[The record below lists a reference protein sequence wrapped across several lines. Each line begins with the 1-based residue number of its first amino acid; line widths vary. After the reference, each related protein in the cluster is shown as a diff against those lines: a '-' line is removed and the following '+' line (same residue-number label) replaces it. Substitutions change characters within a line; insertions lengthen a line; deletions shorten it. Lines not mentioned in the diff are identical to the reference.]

1 MEAVSRPGSVPAVT
15 VTMLQIYKVYKEEE
29 CSMFQEQNHMEN
41 EQNINPNAAEGRDKK
56 KKRNGKGRFFLKL
69 TSGVLAFGL
78 TAGLSVYGVSHI
90 TENYLEKKFGKTS
103 AEAVKEEK
111 LSGEES
117 GEIEKAA
124 AVPVSNRETSG
135 VAEIVQNV
143 MPSIVSINCSSVVS
157 QNFFGQQLQ
166 QEQKGSGSGIIIGD
180 NQDEVL
186 IVTNNH
192 VVEGNQAKVSVQF
205 YDGTECAALIKG
217 TDAGSDLAV
226 VAVKLSDL
234 SEDTKKVIKIATLGS
249 SDETKVGEVAI
260 AIGNALGYG
269 QSVTVGYISAKDRTI
284 EIADSARTTK
294 LLQTDAAINPGNSG
308 GALINS
314 KGEIIGINSA
324 KYSDTAVEGIGY
336 AIPIT
341 EALPIIKA
349 LMNSEE
355 VAPAEKAYLGI
366 IGADVN
372 ETARQV
378 YHMPEGVYIKEVSE
392 GSPAEKAGVHA
403 GAIITECNGNK
414 ITSMENL
421 EKILSASEPGD
432 EVELT
437 LQEIFRGE
445 YSEKQITVILGSNA
459 E

>member
-1 MEAVSRPGSVPAVT
+1 
-15 VTMLQIYKVYKEEE
+15 
-29 CSMFQEQNHMEN
+29 MFQEQDHMEDTKKF
-41 EQNINPNAAEGRDKK
+41 QQDTAAEGNTKK
-56 KKRNGKGRFFLKL
+56 KSAKGRLALKI

-78 TAGLSVYGVSHI
+78 TAGLSVYGVGHI
-90 TENYLEKKFGKTS
+90 TKGYLDEKFAQTQNAQAEGKTS
-103 AEAVKEEK
+103 GKDFSSLLQEGK
-111 LSGEES
+111 SQ
-117 GEIEKAA
+117 IEKAA
-124 AVPVSNRETSG
+124 VSVSNQETDG
-135 VAEIVQNV
+135 VAEIVENV
-143 MPSIVSINCSSVVS
+143 MPGIVSINCSSVVS
-157 QNFFGQQLQ
+157 QNFFGQQFE

-180 NQDEVL
+180 NKDEVL

-205 YDGTECAALIKG
+205 YDGAECDATIKG
-217 TDAGSDLAV
+217 TDAASDLAV
-226 VAVKLSDL
+226 VGVKLSDL
-234 SEDTKKVIKIATLGS
+234 SADTMKSIRIATLGN

-284 EIADSARTTK
+284 GVEDSARTTK

-324 KYSDTAVEGIGY
+324 KYSDTAVEGMGY
-336 AIPIT
+336 AIPISD
-341 EALPIIKA
+341 ALPIIKA

-355 VAPAEKAYLGI
+355 VAPAQKAYLGI

-372 ETARQV
+372 AAAKEA
-378 YHMPEGVYIKEVSE
+378 YHMPEGVYVREVAE
-392 GSPAEKAGVHA
+392 GSPAEKAGLHA
-403 GAIITECNGNK
+403 GAIITACNGNQ
-414 ITSMENL
+414 ITSMESL
-421 EKILSASEPGD
+421 EKLISASEPGD

-437 LQEIFRGE
+437 LQEISQGT
-445 YSEKQITVILGSNA
+445 YVEKQLTVTLGTNA

>member
-1 MEAVSRPGSVPAVT
+1 
-15 VTMLQIYKVYKEEE
+15 
-29 CSMFQEQNHMEN
+29 MFQEQNHMEDRT
-41 EQNINPNAAEGRDKK
+41 EVLKDVEKTGESKK
-56 KKRNGKGRFFLKL
+56 KKGSKGRLALKI
-69 TSGVLAFGL
+69 TSGILAFGL
-78 TAGLSVYGVSHI
+78 TAGLSVYGVSYI
-90 TENYLEKKFGKTS
+90 TKGYLEDKFGQTQT
-103 AEAVKEEK
+103 EEKEEAMEGK
-111 LSGEES
+111 DLASILQDGKS
-117 GEIEKAA
+117 EIEKAA
-124 AVPVSNRETSG
+124 VSVSNRETSG
-135 VAEIVQNV
+135 VAEIVENV
-143 MPSIVSINCSSVVS
+143 MPGIVSINCSSVVS

-192 VVEGNQAKVSVQF
+192 VVEGNQARVSVQF
-205 YDGTECAALIKG
+205 YDGRECEASIKG
-217 TDAGSDLAV
+217 TDAASDLAV
-226 VAVKLSDL
+226 VGVKLSDL
-234 SEDTKKVIKIATLGS
+234 SEDTKNAIKIATLGN

-284 EIADSARTTK
+284 GVEDSVRTMK

-314 KGEIIGINSA
+314 KGEIIGINSV
-324 KYSDTAVEGIGY
+324 KYSDTAVEGMGY

-341 EALPIIKA
+341 DALPIIKA

-355 VAPAEKAYLGI
+355 VAPAQKAYLGI

-372 ETARQV
+372 EAATEA
-378 YHMPEGVYIKEVSE
+378 YHMPAGVYIREVAE
-392 GSPAEKAGVHA
+392 DSPAEKAGLHA
-403 GAIITECNGNK
+403 GAIITDCNGNQ
-414 ITSMENL
+414 ITSMESL
-421 EKILSASEPGD
+421 EKLIAASEPGD

-437 LQEIFRGE
+437 LQEISQGR
-445 YSEKQITVILGSNA
+445 YMEKQLTVTLGSSA